1 MGTLDALQ
9 AHNVHTQRVYTHVYD
24 VREVMDVI
32 FEDTAVG
39 GLKRQ
44 QVLVPG
50 FDGLQFVLC
59 VLGLSLIDAV
69 KAEREKSSFKTNW
82 KERKK

>member
-1 MGTLDALQ
+1 
-9 AHNVHTQRVYTHVYD
+9 
-24 VREVMDVI
+24 MDVI

-59 VLGLSLIDAV
+59 VLGLSLI
-69 KAEREKSSFKTNW
+69 KPRQSREKERNANLKQT
-82 KERKK
+82 RKKVMTEKREKKRGQG